1 MAVDGI
7 GSSHGR
13 RPIALSRSADEP
25 AADKHRALVPMHEA
39 SVAAGHGPYAHRLSA
54 AFLAQLIATKEG
66 EPQTRERRRATPD
79 IAARAYAA
87 ALRLNGARR
96 ENQRF

>member
-25 AADKHRALVPMHEA
+25 ADKHRALVPMHEA
-39 SVAAGHGPYAHRLSA
+39 SVAAGHGAHAHRLSA
-54 AFLAQLIATKEG
+54 TFLAQLIATKEG
-66 EPQTRERRRATPD
+66 EPQTRERRRVTPD

-87 ALRLNGARR
+87 ALRLNGPRR
-96 ENQRF
+96 ENQHF